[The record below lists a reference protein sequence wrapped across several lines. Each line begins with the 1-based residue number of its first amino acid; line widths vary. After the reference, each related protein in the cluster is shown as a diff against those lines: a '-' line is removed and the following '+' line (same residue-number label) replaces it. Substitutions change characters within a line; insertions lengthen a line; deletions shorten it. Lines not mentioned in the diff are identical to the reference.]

1 MLPMH
6 EQTLRLALLY
16 GSDRPLRFCDTV
28 ANWTL
33 QRVDALGGWK
43 TDRLDPATP
52 AGRHGPSL
60 VRKVRTADAFLV
72 VTPEYN
78 HGYPAALK
86 SMIDAVYT
94 QWQAKP
100 VAFVSYGG
108 HSGGLRAVEQ
118 LRQVFASLHAVPLR
132 DGVGFANAQARF
144 AADGSLPRED
154 PAYEAMRLALWRL
167 RWWAS
172 ALRNARQATPYDAA
186 A

>member
-1 MLPMH
+1 MTAD
-6 EQTLRLALLY
+6 TLRLALLY

-28 ANWTL
+28 ADWARARATASGRWTI
-33 QRVDALGGWK
+33 DC
-43 TDRLDPATP
+43 LDPATP
-52 AGRHGPSL
+52 GGRDTTRL
-60 VRKVRTADAFLV
+60 LRQVRQADAFLV

-86 SMIDAVYT
+86 STIDAVYT

-108 HSGGLRAVEQ
+108 LSGGLRAVEQ

-132 DGVGFANAQARF
+132 DGVSLVHARDQF
-144 AADGSLPRED
+144 DAHGRLPPD
-154 PAYEAMRLALWRL
+154 NPAHEAMRVALSRL
-167 RWWAS
+167 HWWAQ
-172 ALRNARQATPYDAA
+172 ALRSARLLTPYDAA